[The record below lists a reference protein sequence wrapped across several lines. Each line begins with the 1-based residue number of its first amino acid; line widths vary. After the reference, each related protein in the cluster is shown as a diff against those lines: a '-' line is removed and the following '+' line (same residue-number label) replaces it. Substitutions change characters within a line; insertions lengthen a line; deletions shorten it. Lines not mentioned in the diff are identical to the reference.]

1 VTAKDDLELL
11 WRFHDAFESG
21 GVEAAERLVDEMFD
35 PEVEFSPLLAREVE
49 GRTLRGREELRT
61 FFLELDDALGGIRY
75 ADTDFRPLGDDVI
88 VQLTR
93 LIGKGRGSAV
103 EIGQDLGVV
112 YEFQDGL
119 VRRMTAYGSH
129 DEALSAAREAQR
141 A

>member
-1 VTAKDDLELL
+1 MNLELL
-11 WRFHDAFESG
+11 RRWNDAFEG
-21 GVEAAERLVDEMFD
+21 EGLEAAERLVDEVFD
-35 PEVEFSPLLAREVE
+35 PEIEFSPLLAREVE
-49 GRTLRGREELRT
+49 GRTLRGREELRA
-61 FFLELDDALGGIRY
+61 FFRELNDALGGIRY
-75 ADTDFRPLGDDVI
+75 AASEFQPVGDDVI
-88 VQLTR
+88 VLLTR

-129 DEALSAAREAQR
+129 DEALTAAREAQR